1 MFGCTICEHR
11 KSVLSTPP
19 KFELRRLRA
28 NTNEMEI
35 YGLSNYC
42 NVCQRVT
49 FFVNPQNF
57 EGPSR
62 GSLAWNM
69 FCFAAEKLGRL
80 PTQDAEVQTKLSE
93 IFRETAGQLD
103 AQESSSADLRTR
115 PTAVPQFEYTE
126 EAATELSETDSGV
139 TPVIG
144 NVLHSET
151 DSVSSHSVMD
161 VKVLYRRQP
170 NPHNRDRPS
179 STLKISD
186 VGHLSARGRPR
197 QQRKM
202 KENRKRLEEL
212 ASIMRR
218 IEAKSIKLK
227 SEMVELED
235 KQQQE
240 ATVERKSRRQ
250 RVAAGGLV
258 RGGSWWQRENLERVF
273 GKWSTEQRDTRM
285 EAEANILLQA
295 IRPRV
300 GDQRRRKDDQ
310 ESDKDPRGSKKHR
323 LKKEQAYGSRKQQSG
338 AKKEHDERRET
349 DNNTDWS
356 MLNLYVNSSST
367 AERAEERA
375 TMPDSTSLRDNERLS
390 NQLES
395 PKENPPQLL
404 QICRKPIVCPIDGEC
419 QQRCFVS
426 DFNTHVQ
433 RDHQNVILERIKV
446 GQTKTFLLDLRLTKR
461 SQPTCHMVYFVRDL
475 LIDSRGDM
483 LPVLVMTARGHYC
496 DVFPDKI
503 STKDAVALEDE
514 ATQFLLIW
522 ICSYKPT
529 NAHVKATLS
538 VEATCSHMAESLMV
552 RTTPVYDMRA
562 PQDMPSVFQ
571 SPSTLVMQYNLVRR
585 ITQRGKHLLTIKVKI
600 E

>member
-1 MFGCTICEHR
+1 MFGCTICDHR
-11 KSVLSTPP
+11 KSVLNTQPE
-19 KFELRRLRA
+19 FELRRLRA

-42 NVCQRVT
+42 KNCQRVT
-49 FFVNPQNF
+49 FFVNPQDF

-62 GSLAWNM
+62 GSLAWNIL
-69 FCFAAEKLGRL
+69 CFAAENLGRL
-80 PTQDAEVQTKLSE
+80 PPTLDTEVQSKLSE
-93 IFRETAGQLD
+93 IFRETAGQLHQD

-115 PTAVPQFEYTE
+115 ATAVPQVEETE
-126 EAATELSETDSGV
+126 EEDSSTEVSETDSGV

-144 NVLHSET
+144 DVQHSET
-151 DSVSSHSVMD
+151 DCVSSRSVN
-161 VKVLYRRQP
+161 VLYRRQP

-179 STLKISD
+179 STLKISG
-186 VGHLSARGRPR
+186 VGHFSARGPR

-212 ASIMRR
+212 SSIMRH
-218 IEAKSIKLK
+218 IEAKSNKLK

-240 ATVERKSRRQ
+240 ATAERKSRRK

-273 GKWSTEQRDTRM
+273 GKWSTEQRDTRI

-300 GDQRRRKDDQ
+300 GDQRRRKDEDQ
-310 ESDKDPRGSKKHR
+310 ESDKD
-323 LKKEQAYGSRKQQSG
+323 L
-338 AKKEHDERRET
+338 REC
-349 DNNTDWS
+349 
-356 MLNLYVNSSST
+356 
-367 AERAEERA
+367 
-375 TMPDSTSLRDNERLS
+375 
-390 NQLES
+390 

-433 RDHQNVILERIKV
+433 RDHQNVMLERIKV
-446 GQTKTFLLDLRLTKR
+446 GQTKTFLLDLRLTK
-461 SQPTCHMVYFVRDL
+461 SQPMCHMVYFVKDL
-475 LIDSRGDM
+475 FIDSRGDM
-483 LPVLVMTARGHYC
+483 LPVLVMTARSHYC

-503 STKDAVALEDE
+503 STKDAAALEDE
-514 ATQFLLIW
+514 ATQCLLIW

-529 NAHVKATLS
+529 NAHVRATLS
-538 VEATCSHMAESLMV
+538 VEATCADMADSLMV

-562 PQDMPSVFQ
+562 PQDMPSIFQ

-585 ITQRGKHLLTIKVKI
+585 ITQRGKHLLTVRVKI

>member
-19 KFELRRLRA
+19 EFELRRLRA
-28 NTNEMEI
+28 NTDEMEI

-62 GSLAWNM
+62 ASLAWNM

-115 PTAVPQFEYTE
+115 PTAVPQFEDTE
-126 EAATELSETDSGV
+126 EEDSATEVSETDSGI

-144 NVLHSET
+144 DVLDSET

-179 STLKISD
+179 STLKISA
-186 VGHLSARGRPR
+186 VGHLSARGWPR
-197 QQRKM
+197 QQRKL
-202 KENRKRLEEL
+202 KENRRRLEEL

-300 GDQRRRKDDQ
+300 GHQRRRKDDQ
-310 ESDKDPRGSKKHR
+310 ESDKDPRGSKEHR
-323 LKKEQAYGSRKQQSG
+323 LKKCG
-338 AKKEHDERRET
+338 AKKEHKDERRET

-356 MLNLYVNSSST
+356 MQNLYINSSST
-367 AERAEERA
+367 AERAA
-375 TMPDSTSLRDNERLS
+375 MPDSSSLRDNEHLG
-390 NQLES
+390 NHLES
-395 PKENPPQLL
+395 PKENPAQLL

-433 RDHQNVILERIKV
+433 RDHQNVMLERIKV

-483 LPVLVMTARGHYC
+483 LPVLVMTARSHYC

-538 VEATCSHMAESLMV
+538 VEATCSDMAESLMV
-552 RTTPVYDMRA
+552 RTAPVYDMRA
-562 PQDMPSVFQ
+562 PQDMPSIFQ

-585 ITQRGKHLLTIKVKI
+585 ITQRGKHLLTVKVKI